1 MVHSFFFLYCFLV
14 FVLFFIYKIIFF
26 IENPPI
32 VHVKVSGGCDDLLI
46 DRYEDKR
53 MDQDSTLYHLRMCNP
68 DDGWIE
74 S

>member
-14 FVLFFIYKIIFF
+14 FVLFFIYKIFF
-26 IENPPI
+26 SENPPI